1 MRQPHSNQF
10 RLSPKV
16 HSRKGLRR
24 RRALA
29 GWSDDDGRG
38 SRCGIFDFDE
48 RGLRERET
56 ERERERAAPS
66 EVESLC
72 ERAVSL
78 SPAVSATAA
87 GRGTLESTILLLDR
101 LLRLKQQ
108 LLSPEGKG
116 QFWFSKYRI
125 QGHIQYISLTRQKN
139 SRPN

>member
-56 ERERERAAPS
+56 ERERESGAERGRIAVRARRLTQS
-66 EVESLC
+66 RRECDCS
-72 ERAVSL
+72 R
-78 SPAVSATAA
+78 A

-125 QGHIQYISLTRQKN
+125 QGHIHSVFFIRDTVKF
-139 SRPN
+139 